1 MAVAISSA
9 SMWEHVKAHA
19 VRRADEQ
26 DQELAHR
33 ALAAAAKLMQLRHVA
48 TVAKLLD
55 DEETPCTP
63 RRTVVVGDGYERRTY
78 TFLTRP
84 ALSCGG
90 GAKAQ
95 VLYPCD
101 AGLAVVAYQPGTDNE
116 ARPTLKEDALFT
128 TDAINAGAV
137 KADGSGRNEITRKLA
152 TSGLRR
158 ALSGAPLYVAEVPP
172 GVGLDQGTLQRRA
185 LQQPTGAVALYP
197 RDDATR
203 AINPDAVATE
213 ALEELLRAGVVA
225 CEQLDSLQT
234 ERTTLEAERES
245 LGHGAHAAGLDEADV
260 SARRRA
266 KRSGAT
272 GCARRPWRATASTRL
287 RASSAARSASPS
299 PRWPRSTT
307 TASRPR
313 MRRAQAARAG
323 RGARG
328 DAAHAARARRA
339 RAGAQVDDLTLA
351 IGADGAM
358 PGLDNVKVVAAR
370 CARRRA
376 SSATSSRAVPPP
388 TASLATPSRSSRRS
402 PRAPAR

>member
-158 ALSGAPLYVAEVPP
+158 ALNGAPLYARKSH
-172 GVGLDQGTLQRRA
+172 QGWTRPRHAARRA
-185 LQQPTGAVALYP
+185 LQPTGAV
-197 RDDATR
+197 
-203 AINPDAVATE
+203 
-213 ALEELLRAGVVA
+213 VVP
-225 CEQLDSLQT
+225 
-234 ERTTLEAERES
+234 
-245 LGHGAHAAGLDEADV
+245 
-260 SARRRA
+260 ARR
-266 KRSGAT
+266 
-272 GCARRPWRATASTRL
+272 CHARHQS
-287 RASSAARSASPS
+287 
-299 PRWPRSTT
+299 
-307 TASRPR
+307 
-313 MRRAQAARAG
+313 G
-323 RGARG
+323 RGCDG
-328 DAAHAARARRA
+328 GTRR
-339 RAGAQVDDLTLA
+339 
-351 IGADGAM
+351 
-358 PGLDNVKVVAAR
+358 VAASG
-370 CARRRA
+370 RRG
-376 SSATSSRAVPPP
+376 V
-388 TASLATPSRSSRRS
+388 
-402 PRAPAR
+402 